1 MSQKIPKIGDLVR
14 PTSIEAFV
22 LFNDSESWACLR
34 LYPTCDQIAFL
45 DRNGNRLTPRAF
57 PVIAVGKNKVV
68 VKAPGKELFVLDLE
82 YTEVVSPPA
91 PPNKEPS
98 LPTIEIEPKDE
109 IETPS
114 APDDEMTESVA
125 GQKLRLTN
133 VVLDWGSKRPSVI
146 LLQQALNAAVGA
158 KLTIDGDFGMGTNT
172 IVRAYQKAKGLY
184 VEGVVGGG
192 TWAVLL
198 NEATKKGWKPDL
210 MLCVMEVVAWYEV
223 GSHRNAYGMA
233 EDDIGDG
240 AGANYGLVQHNNYGS
255 MRTLL
260 NMSGRQD
267 LLKQYNSTD
276 KSKVN
281 PAIKSWMGSPDG
293 IAAQNKYFEQIIFN
307 PSFKYVPDL
316 GPLAEWADDATMKP
330 YFDRLIMMLADSR
343 VQNGGM
349 FSSRRPFWKTLEE
362 EYKGTPRYRE
372 LFYGKRWNKLLGEH
386 VKYEEL
392 KERWFKTMHA
402 LSEVD
407 NKAPETNKALI
418 VAILHQIDDPEDQLI
433 LLAQWRAR
441 TSSSRWWEVV
451 EARRMLDADGQGK
464 VNGAVLDLYL
474 DFGIGL
480 DA

>member
-1 MSQKIPKIGDLVR
+1 LGRD
-14 PTSIEAFV
+14 
-22 LFNDSESWACLR
+22 
-34 LYPTCDQIAFL
+34 
-45 DRNGNRLTPRAF
+45 GNHLTPRAF
-57 PVIAVGKNKVV
+57 PVIAVGKNRVV
-68 VKAPGKELFVLDLE
+68 VETPDKELLTMDLE
-82 YTEVVSPPA
+82 YSEVVQPPE
-91 PPNKEPS
+91 PPKVEPS
-98 LPTIEIEPKDE
+98 VPTIE

-125 GQKLRLTN
+125 GQKRRLTN

-146 LLQQALNAAVGA
+146 LLQQALNAAVGT
-158 KLTIDGDFGMGTNT
+158 KLTIDGDFGRGTNT

-184 VEGVVGGG
+184 VDGVVGGG

-210 MLCVMEVVAWYEV
+210 MLCVMEVIAWYEV
-223 GSHRNAYGMA
+223 GTNRDAYGMA
-233 EDDIGDG
+233 EGDIGDS
-240 AGANYGLVQHNNYGS
+240 AGANYGIFQANNYGS

-281 PAIKSWMGSPDG
+281 QAIKAWMGSPEG
-293 IAAQNKYFEQIIFN
+293 IKAQNKYFEQIIFN

-316 GPLAEWADDATMKP
+316 GPLAEWADDVVMKP

-349 FSSRRPFWKTLEE
+349 FSSRRPFWRTLEA

-392 KERWFKTMHA
+392 KERWFRTMHA
-402 LSEVD
+402 LGEVD
-407 NKAPETNKALI
+407 NKAPETNKALM
-418 VAILHQIDDPEDQLI
+418 VTILNQIDDDPEDQLI

-464 VNGAVLDLYL
+464 VNGAVLDLYF